1 MGIKRLNKY
10 LLDINS
16 VKIYNINDYF
26 INYQNSV
33 IAIDVLL
40 YAHKYKF
47 SCDNIYLAFI
57 NQIIKFL
64 QNKII
69 PLYVIDG
76 KAPIEKQKSIN
87 HRLNKK
93 NKINDKIEFLKNQL
107 YDDNVDIEL
116 IKKKIQKLMKSNIN
130 IDSNLINNLINL
142 FNIFNVPFV
151 RATGEADV
159 LISDLYKKNIISLC
173 LSEDTDLLTFGCKK
187 IIKIYKKQIY
197 EYDLDLILKN
207 MDINYNQFIEICIL
221 LGCDYL
227 QSNLKLNVF
236 DIIKSYKNNTIFQN
250 LSDKYIQKFNN
261 TKNIYTQKILD
272 DYYIHINID
281 YININELIIFIKNY
295 CSDTHYNKYKY
306 QISFINSLIK
316 NNKFSCQ

>member
-16 VKIYNINDYF
+16 IKIYDINNYF

-40 YAHKYKF
+40 YTHKYKF
-47 SCDNIYLAFI
+47 SCDNIYAAFI

-76 KAPIEKQKSIN
+76 KAPIEKQKSIK

-93 NKINDKIEFLKNQL
+93 NKINDKIELLQNQL
-107 YDDNVDIEL
+107 NNDNVDVEV
-116 IKKKIQKLMKSNIN
+116 IKKKIEKLMKNNIN

-142 FNIFNVPFV
+142 FKIFNVPFI

-236 DIIKSYKNNTIFQN
+236 DIIKSYKNNTIFKN
-250 LSDKYIQKFNN
+250 LSDKYIHKFNN
-261 TKNIYTQKILD
+261 TKNIYTQEILD
-272 DYYIHINID
+272 EYYIHINID
-281 YININELIIFIKNY
+281 YININELILFIQNN
-295 CSDTHYNKYKY
+295 CSDINYNKFKY

-316 NNKFSCQ
+316 NNKFNC

>member
-16 VKIYNINDYF
+16 IKIYDINDYF
-26 INYQNSV
+26 INYKNSV

-40 YAHKYKF
+40 YTHKYKF
-47 SCDNIYLAFI
+47 SCDNIYAAFI

-76 KAPIEKQKSIN
+76 KAPIEKQKSIK

-93 NKINDKIEFLKNQL
+93 NKINDKIELLKNQL
-107 YDDNVDIEL
+107 NNDNVDVEM
-116 IKKKIQKLMKSNIN
+116 IKKKIEKLMKNNIN

-142 FNIFNVPFV
+142 FKIFNVPFI

-197 EYDLDLILKN
+197 EYDLDLILQN

-236 DIIKSYKNNTIFQN
+236 DIIKSYKNNTIFEN
-250 LSDKYIQKFNN
+250 LSDKYIHKFNN
-261 TKNIYTQKILD
+261 TKNIYTQEILD
-272 DYYIHINID
+272 EYYIHINID
-281 YININELIIFIKNY
+281 YININELILFIQNN
-295 CSDTHYNKYKY
+295 CSDINYNKFKY

-316 NNKFSCQ
+316 NNKFNC

>member
-16 VKIYNINDYF
+16 IKIYDINDYF

-40 YAHKYKF
+40 YTHKYKF
-47 SCDNIYLAFI
+47 SCDNIYAAFI

-76 KAPIEKQKSIN
+76 KAPIEKQKSIK

-93 NKINDKIEFLKNQL
+93 NKINDKIELLQNQL
-107 YDDNVDIEL
+107 NNDNVDVEV
-116 IKKKIQKLMKSNIN
+116 IKKKIEKLMKNNIN

-142 FNIFNVPFV
+142 FKIFNVPFI

-236 DIIKSYKNNTIFQN
+236 DIIKSYKNNTIFEN
-250 LSDKYIQKFNN
+250 LSDKYIHKFNN
-261 TKNIYTQKILD
+261 TKNIYTQEILD
-272 DYYIHINID
+272 EYYIHINID
-281 YININELIIFIKNY
+281 YININELILFIQNN
-295 CSDTHYNKYKY
+295 CSDINYNKFKY

-316 NNKFSCQ
+316 NNKFNC